1 MQHLYAQLEGFKEM
15 KQVIKIMGILSII
28 LDKHE
33 IKRSMRLYEIRWLW
47 NFRKRYGNYGAIL

>member
-1 MQHLYAQLEGFKEM
+1 M